1 MTIIKELIEKAS
13 NASRH
18 TIPRPENMFREG
30 LLMKYQVDTERLAE
44 LIIEEC
50 INTLSLN
57 GYDDAMESIKKH
69 FGVEE

>member
-1 MTIIKELIEKAS
+1 
-13 NASRH
+13 
-18 TIPRPENMFREG
+18 
-30 LLMKYQVDTERLAE
+30 MKYQVDTERLAE

>member
-13 NASRH
+13 NTVKH
-18 TIPRPENMFREG
+18 TVPKPENIFREG
-30 LLMKYQVDTERLAE
+30 MLMRHEIDTEL
-44 LIIEEC
+44 LVKLTIKEC